1 MGHFPAG
8 GGALPKPGLGR
19 YWWACWEVA
28 WRFHK
33 GLMGM
38 QGLSC
43 PSQTCSHIC
52 RLAFWW
58 FSKLSFEG
66 TFRLLKKKCRY
77 ILLWWILQSECF
89 PDIQCGCFRFSM
101 ETVCP
106 TLAWHVTWGKAIW
119 FMVSAYKGWGKK
131 KVKSGPWV
139 FLLYMCWM
147 PYPGMRQG
155 KATVW
160 SFCVLVGM
168 CYAKKHLM

>member
-38 QGLSC
+38 QGLSW

-131 KVKSGPWV
+131 KWNQALGSFCCTCAECPILEWGRER
-139 FLLYMCWM
+139 LLYGVSVCWWACAM
-147 PYPGMRQG
+147 QRS
-155 KATVW
+155 T
-160 SFCVLVGM
+160 
-168 CYAKKHLM
+168 